1 MFSTRLHPICSTTDA
16 AEDFYGWFL
25 STFHALGRNVDF
37 SHYWRHFFSSWWKEN
52 LESRFFFVIFSRVLC
67 KVSFLFCTL
76 ELLSAP
82 ISTYVV
88 KAWKMNSD
96 VIYHKEPGWCSV
108 SICCCQELKESSKNS
123 YRCSMTFKNKVHYGP
138 EYIWLC
144 SSWCW
149 SWDSVIEQQQYLQSP
164 WRRSWSKI
172 IYFLG
177 LLCYAESSLSFA
189 SSSSQLLL

>member
-1 MFSTRLHPICSTTDA
+1 MVNVLYQIASNLFYYWCCRRLLWLIFIHFSCSRKKC
-16 AEDFYGWFL
+16 WL
-25 STFHALGRNVDF
+25 F
-37 SHYWRHFFSSWWKEN
+37 SLLETHFFASWWKEN
-52 LESRFFFVIFSRVLC
+52 LIFSRAALQ
-67 KVSFLFCTL
+67 KSTL
-76 ELLSAP
+76 ES
-82 ISTYVV
+82 SYTYVV

-123 YRCSMTFKNKVHYGP
+123 HRCSMTFKNKVHYGP

>member
-1 MFSTRLHPICSTTDA
+1 MLT
-16 AEDFYGWFL
+16 FL
-25 STFHALGRNVDF
+25 IIGDTFFHLDEKRI
-37 SHYWRHFFSSWWKEN
+37 WKAD
-52 LESRFFFVIFSRVLC
+52 FFVIFSRVLC

-123 YRCSMTFKNKVHYGP
+123 HRCSMTFKNKVHYGP

-177 LLCYAESSLSFA
+177 LLSSLCC
-189 SSSSQLLL
+189 SSQLWLGGRYIGV